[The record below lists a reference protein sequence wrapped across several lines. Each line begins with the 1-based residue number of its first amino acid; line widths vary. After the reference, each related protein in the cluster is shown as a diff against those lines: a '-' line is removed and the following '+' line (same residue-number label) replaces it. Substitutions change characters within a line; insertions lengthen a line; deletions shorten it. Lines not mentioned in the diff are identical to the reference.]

1 MKSLF
6 LNFVL
11 DIVDIMGFPDS
22 SVGKEPT
29 CNAGVPG
36 LIPGRE
42 DPLERGWAPTPALLG
57 FPGGSA
63 GKEST
68 CSAGD
73 LGSIPGWGRSPWT
86 RERLPLQYSGL
97 ENSVD

>member
-1 MKSLF
+1 
-6 LNFVL
+6 
-11 DIVDIMGFPDS
+11 MGFPDS

-36 LIPGRE
+36 LSPGRE

-73 LGSIPGWGRSPWT
+73 LVCLKRKIHYQITINAIW
-86 RERLPLQYSGL
+86 LYQNQLLQILYK
-97 ENSVD
+97 N